1 MIFRGICI
9 NFQGQLIIEDQGD
22 EIVSHSINLIFNKS
36 KIIQVIQRIT
46 NLMYF
51 SRSLKEIGQQI
62 YVSPNLLV
70 YQSSRGR
77 WSSTDLHLYWMG
89 DITFIRGGLRT

>member
-9 NFQGQLIIEDQGD
+9 NFQGQLIIEDQD
-22 EIVSHSINLIFNKS
+22 AKAMKSKS